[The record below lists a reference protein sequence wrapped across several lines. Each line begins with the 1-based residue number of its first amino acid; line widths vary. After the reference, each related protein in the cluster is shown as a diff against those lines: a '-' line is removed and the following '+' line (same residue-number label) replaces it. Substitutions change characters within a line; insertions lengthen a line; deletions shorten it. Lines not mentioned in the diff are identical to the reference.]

1 MKRFLHSNF
10 LLSLL
15 INHLSL
21 ISDAYKANFLDLHFS
36 NYYSIALK
44 DAEKAKRLMNAHI
57 IRIREQM
64 AAATQESIGDDA
76 KIGFYQNEKDH
87 HRNAEGDK

>member
-1 MKRFLHSNF
+1 MWLSCCADRRHRFKEPGHFQETLHEHKE
-10 LLSLL
+10 
-15 INHLSL
+15 I
-21 ISDAYKANFLDLHFS
+21 
-36 NYYSIALK
+36 YYSIALN

-57 IRIREQM
+57 IRIKEQM